1 MLDLRGSWLGF
12 SVSFCSLEKF
22 CFKLEFLFD
31 WMRIYLG
38 FTVVFISLMVWGYR
52 FSYLSHDFRLIRF
65 LIVLLTFI
73 SRIICL
79 ALASS
84 WVSLFLGWEGLGF
97 RRFFLVA
104 YYNSWVASRG
114 RFITAYIN
122 RVGDYSLLVC
132 LALARGAGNRS
143 ILCNS
148 SDSRSFLLGLSLLML
163 ISLSCKRAQFP
174 FIAWL
179 PAAIAAPTP
188 VSALVHSSTLVAAG
202 VYLGIR
208 RFRVMTPLVLLM
220 LGALSS
226 WRSVL
231 SSLRALFCI
240 DGKKVIALSTLSQIS
255 IVGIVLSLGLPSL
268 ALFHLLTHAFVK
280 SYLFVSL
287 GLVLHS
293 SNGAQDFRSLGV
305 GRSPVRT
312 LHLV

>member
-1 MLDLRGSWLGF
+1 M
-12 SVSFCSLEKF
+12 
-22 CFKLEFLFD
+22 
-31 WMRIYLG
+31 
-38 FTVVFISLMVWGYR
+38 
-52 FSYLSHDFRLIRF
+52 
-65 LIVLLTFI
+65 
-73 SRIICL
+73 
-79 ALASS
+79 
-84 WVSLFLGWEGLGF
+84 
-97 RRFFLVA
+97 
-104 YYNSWVASRG
+104 
-114 RFITAYIN
+114 
-122 RVGDYSLLVC
+122 GDYSLLVC

-226 WRSVL
+226 WRRAL

-280 SYLFVSL
+280 SYLFLSL

-293 SNGAQDFRSLGV
+293 SHGAQDFRSLGV

-312 LHLV
+312 LHLVVALIALSAMPFLTIFFSKEVLILTSLQSGFCLLATVILLLGSCVTLLYSFRLVSSLFLAPTSLRVLKNKDSLVASILGTGFFSRVFLGRQLGPLTGRFLLSSRRRGPLILMSVLLGLSSL